1 MKVYMWNKRIM
12 GVVVALGLVLAACG
26 GGGVSAGPTDS
37 EGPEASVPEAAEQT
51 LRVNISQEPPH
62 LDPTLASDSIS
73 IQVLRSLSYPLVYFD
88 ADLNPVPGLADSW
101 EISPDGT
108 EITYHLGAHKY
119 SNGEDIVAGDFV
131 YSFRKLADP
140 RVTSDY
146 SYVLE
151 PVVGWAELQDLGAD
165 TTDADLEDLGVEAPD
180 DSTFV
185 VTLHDPSSYFLFVTT
200 MWLTVPLKPDF
211 TFAEADGYVSSG
223 PMMMTEWRHQ
233 SNIVLE
239 PNPNWNLD
247 PVKID
252 RIEMAMI
259 NDPTA
264 ALAAFEADEL
274 DISGIPRADVNRY
287 RDDPEL
293 AALLLEK
300 PSLSLTYFGFDL
312 KNPDGPFTKSVALRR
327 AFNQAIDKDLML
339 ATIFSGLGIVAYAA
353 VPPGMAGYDDTVFHP
368 YDVAAAQAD
377 FAAGLAELG
386 ITKDDLNL
394 EIGYNVAG
402 SNEDLVVFFQEQ
414 WRTVFDIEVTAVP
427 FGDFGAY
434 LDALEVDPT
443 DIFRLG
449 WGADY
454 PHPQNFLYDLF
465 NKDSGNNYMGYNSPE
480 FEDVMLQARSASD
493 VDEQIALYQQAQE
506 VLMADLPFIPQT
518 YGALFAAVK
527 PWVQGVTQ
535 TAAET
540 SSGTGE
546 YFYYQISIAEH

>member
-1 MKVYMWNKRIM
+1 MWNKRFM
-12 GVVVALGLVLAACG
+12 GAIVALGLVLAACTPSG
-26 GGGVSAGPTDS
+26 SSSAEPSGS
-37 EGPEASVPEAAEQT
+37 GAAASVPEAVDQV
-51 LRVNISQEPPH
+51 LRVNISQEPAH

-73 IQVLRSLSYPLVYFD
+73 IQVLRSVSYPLVYFD
-88 ADLNPVPGLADSW
+88 GDLNLLPGLADSW
-101 EISPDGT
+101 EFNADGT
-108 EITYHLGAHKY
+108 EITYHLGAHQY

-151 PVVGWAELQDLGAD
+151 PVDGWAELQVLGLD
-165 TTDADLEDLGVEAPD
+165 TTDADLESLGVDAPD

-211 TFAEADGYVSSG
+211 VFSEADGYVSSG

-233 SNIVLE
+233 SNIVLV

-247 PVKID
+247 PVMLD

-259 NDPTA
+259 NEATA
-264 ALAAFEADEL
+264 ALAAYEADEVDL
-274 DISGIPRADVNRY
+274 TRVPRAEINRVK
-287 RDDPEL
+287 DDPVLGGQVREGNV
-293 AALLLEK
+293 
-300 PSLSLTYFGFDL
+300 LSFNYYGFDL
-312 KNPDGPFTKSVALRR
+312 KNPDGPFTNSVTLRK
-327 AFNQAIDKDLML
+327 AFNEAIDKELML
-339 ATIFSGLGIVAYAA
+339 ATIFSGLGTVAYSA
-353 VPPGMAGYDDTVFHP
+353 VPPGMAGHDPTVFIP
-368 YDVAAAQAD
+368 YDVAQAQAD
-377 FAAGLAELG
+377 FAAALTELG
-386 ITKDDLNL
+386 LTKDELNL

-454 PHPQNFLYDLF
+454 PHPQNFLFDLF
-465 NKDSGNNYMGYNSPE
+465 NKDSGNNYMGYDSDE
-480 FEDVMLQARSASD
+480 FEALMLQARSTGD
-493 VDEQIALYQQAQE
+493 VDDQIALYQQAQE
-506 VLMADLPFIPQT
+506 VLMADAPFIPQT
-518 YGALFAAVK
+518 YGQLFAAVK
-527 PWVQGVTQ
+527 PWVQNLTQ

-540 SSGTGE
+540 SAGAGE